1 MKNIIRILFCS
12 VLLVWT
18 TNVKADVQLG
28 VGGILGLVSTDGTET
43 EGTAADTSDRSKSI
57 DEFFAGADLFI
68 EAVGDNGGA
77 LGISYI
83 PFEVDLG
90 SGSRTDTDGDDAAEN
105 DDGTRTASAELTDFY
120 TIYANMPMGSN
131 GFYALLG
138 YHFATVETTETLN
151 ESSYGNVDIEGYQ
164 LGFGK
169 RSDNVKYELAYSDFE
184 DIKITA
190 TGGGTNSVK
199 ADADALTFRISYGF

>member
-83 PFEVDLG
+83 PFDVDLG
-90 SGSRTDTDGDDAAEN
+90 SGSRTDSDGDDAAEN
-105 DDGTRTASAELTDFY
+105 DDGTRSASADVSDLITLY
-120 TIYANMPMGSN
+120 TNIPMGTN
-131 GFYALLG
+131 GWYGLLG
-138 YHFATVETTETLN
+138 AHFTTITTSETLPN
-151 ESSYGNVDIEGYQ
+151 SSYGDEDIMGLQ
-164 LGFGK
+164 VGFGK
-169 RSDNVKYELAYSDFE
+169 RDGNAKIELAYSDFE
-184 DIKITA
+184 DISISS
-190 TGGGTNSVK
+190 TGGNTNKVT
-199 ADADALTFRISYGF
+199 ADADALTLRFSYGF